1 MRRKMMLA
9 LALGVC
15 QPALAQAAVITKDV
29 TYQHD
34 GMTFKG
40 FLAWDDKIQGKRPGV
55 LVVHEFWGLNDYAKK
70 RAQQLAELGYVAFAC
85 DMYGEGKVT
94 EHPKEAAKM
103 AGEVRK
109 DVKAW
114 RGRALAALKILQE
127 HELVDKSKL
136 ASIGYCFGGS
146 TSLQLAYAGADIAAV
161 VSFHGALPEIDA
173 DQAKNIKAKILICHG
188 SLDSFIPEEAIKKTR
203 SALDEAKAD
212 YQMTYYAGAYHSFTV
227 PGADEKGLKG
237 IAYNES
243 ADRRSWAQMRML
255 FREVFEAKK

>member
-1 MRRKMMLA
+1 M
-9 LALGVC
+9 
-15 QPALAQAAVITKDV
+15 

-40 FLAWDDKIQGKRPGV
+40 VLAWDDKVQGKRPGV

-114 RGRALAALKILQE
+114 RGRALAALKILQD
-127 HELVDKSKL
+127 HELVDSKKL

-161 VSFHGALPEIDA
+161 VSFHGALPGGRRGPGQEH
-173 DQAKNIKAKILICHG
+173 QG
-188 SLDSFIPEEAIKKTR
+188 QDSHLPR
-203 SALDEAKAD
+203 QPR
-212 YQMTYYAGAYHSFTV
+212 YVHS
-227 PGADEKGLKG
+227 
-237 IAYNES
+237 
-243 ADRRSWAQMRML
+243 RRSDQEDALPRST
-255 FREVFEAKK
+255 RRRPTTR